1 MVTLQPM
8 SQTDYDVL
16 IEKAIKRY
24 AEEKILAGTWG
35 QEEAQKNAEE
45 QFDRLLPEGLQTED
59 HELWNILHGEEAI
72 GWVWL
77 CYDRDHPQHEGFI
90 YNFILFEAYRGKGL
104 AKQAMTALEEQ
115 AKSLGV
121 KKLSLHVFAHNQI
134 ARSLY
139 EKTGFAETGIYMSKP
154 L

>member
-1 MVTLQPM
+1 MVTLLPM

-24 AEEKILAGTWG
+24 AEEKVHAGTWG

-45 QFDRLLPEGLQTED
+45 QFELLLPEGLQTED
-59 HELWNILHGEEAI
+59 HELWTFMHGDESI

-77 CYDRDHPQHEGFI
+77 CYDPDHPQHEGFI

-104 AKQAMTALEEQ
+104 AKQAMAALEEQ

>member
-8 SQTDYDVL
+8 SQMDYDIL
-16 IEKAIKRY
+16 IEKSTRRY
-24 AEEKILAGTWG
+24 AEEKVLAGTWD

-45 QFDRLLPEGLQTED
+45 QFARLLPEGLQTED
-59 HELWNILHGEEAI
+59 HELWIFMHEDESI

-77 CYDRDHPQHEGFI
+77 CYDPDHPQHEGFI

-104 AKQAMTALEEQ
+104 AKKAMSALEEQ

>member
-1 MVTLQPM
+1 MVTLLPM

-24 AEEKILAGTWG
+24 AEEKVHAGTWG

-45 QFDRLLPEGLQTED
+45 QFELLLPEGLQTED
-59 HELWNILHGEEAI
+59 HELWTFMHGDESI

-77 CYDRDHPQHEGFI
+77 CYDPDHPQHEGFI